1 MILTICLI
9 VLFILTAAICK
20 AVQDKIQFHYAKS
33 IFQKR
38 NPRFWNPNISWK
50 NKWKNGEP
58 EFGEAFWGSSTI
70 FVSFTDAWHLFGMI
84 KHLAWISA
92 IMIHEPIMNI
102 WILDFF
108 NIWIF
113 HNMMFELFF
122 SRVFAK

>member
-1 MILTICLI
+1 
-9 VLFILTAAICK
+9 
-20 AVQDKIQFHYAKS
+20 
-33 IFQKR
+33 
-38 NPRFWNPNISWK
+38 
-50 NKWKNGEP
+50 
-58 EFGEAFWGSSTI
+58 
-70 FVSFTDAWHLFGMI
+70 MI